1 MKKTQI
7 KYLLRAIWKNKAS
20 FFSVAM
26 IAAVSMAVFLGM
38 QAATDAMY
46 TGADEYFRQNR
57 LQTAE
62 ISCANGI
69 TDEDISA
76 MGTRAGVDAVE
87 GGYTAAVLAES
98 EHEQLII
105 QARSICENMN
115 TPVVLEGVL
124 PAAPDE
130 VAVEQIYA
138 DNIGISPGDTLVID
152 HEGALLSNE
161 FTVTAIVND
170 PAYAC
175 SSLPDTR
182 GRSNIGIGSV
192 SYYIMLDKSAFDDAY
207 FNGCYTTAFIYSR
220 ELAGIDYFSDEYE
233 EKEARSLADLRALG
247 EERAKLR
254 YDAIVTE
261 ATDKLAA
268 VGMEADLTELGIEHR
283 DWIVSG
289 RQDIGDIRGIN
300 NIIGMLYALSY
311 SLASLFLVV
320 AVIVCYAAITRM
332 ISEQRGL
339 VGAQK
344 ALGMTG
350 REILTHYI
358 MYNVLC
364 ALAGILIS
372 GIITFAAEYC
382 VIWFFK
388 RQFLFGGF
396 RLTLIWQQY
405 AVVAAV
411 FLVIFILSSYLA
423 CVKLSREPAISLL
436 RGELPTKQKRSFYET
451 WGIYKRLSLYSRT
464 MIKNVLTDKA
474 RMMTTIMGVVG
485 CISLLLICFSLR
497 LSVENAPK
505 VQFENYYLFNDRLAI
520 DGRVTSGEEY
530 EEILDAEGIA
540 YERVHEKI
548 TSFRVNGG
556 SWESVHIIA
565 ASQQDGLAGYITL
578 EDIETKDI
586 LSVPT
591 DGILISRKCAEAF
604 KLSRGSVVEV
614 MDHEGRAKEVEVSG
628 VIEHYLPFHL
638 FVTHKDYY
646 REAIGEETLDG
657 LFLLKGSVDGLLEK
671 VRGEDGFLFLRDNS
685 EYEADVS
692 AYDMVIGVCLGLAAV
707 MAFLVLLNQVV
718 MHINKKAVELSVM
731 RINGYTLKETKAY
744 IYKDNIVLTVLGL
757 LLGCV
762 IGVIVAYLE
771 ILVTETGA
779 NRYVRTPSL
788 EAILLAC
795 LVGAFFSWIVNM
807 IALRKVNKLNLTNV
821 NGN

>member
-20 FFSVAM
+20 FLSVAM
-26 IAAVSMAVFLGM
+26 IAAISMAVFLGM

-46 TGADEYFRQNR
+46 ISADEYFRQNR

-76 MGTRAGVDAVE
+76 IGTLDGVDAVE
-87 GGYTAAVLAES
+87 GGYTVTVLAES
-98 EHEQLII
+98 EKEHLII
-105 QARSICENMN
+105 QARSICEKMN

-124 PAAPDE
+124 PSAPNE

-138 DNIGISPGDTLVID
+138 DGIGITVGDTLVID
-152 HEGALLSNE
+152 HGGALLSDE

-170 PAYAC
+170 PAFAC

-192 SYYIMLDKSAFDDAY
+192 SYYIMLEKGAFSNAY
-207 FNGCYTTAFIYSR
+207 FNDCYTAAFIYNN
-220 ELAGIDYFSDEYE
+220 ELSGSYYFSDKYG
-233 EKEARSLADLRALG
+233 EKEVQLLADLRSLG
-247 EERAKLR
+247 EERAELR
-254 YDAIVTE
+254 YDAIVAE
-261 ATDKLAA
+261 ATDKLASA
-268 VGMEADLTELGIEHR
+268 GINIDLSKLGIEHK

-332 ISEQRGL
+332 ISEQRRL

-344 ALGMTG
+344 ALGVTG
-350 REILTHYI
+350 KEILTHYI

-364 ALAGILIS
+364 ALVGILIS
-372 GIITFAAEYC
+372 AVITFAAEYC

-396 RLTLIWQQY
+396 KLTLIWQQY
-405 AVVAAV
+405 VAVAAL
-411 FLVIFILSSYLA
+411 FLVIFIISSYLA
-423 CVKLSREPAISLL
+423 CVKLSKESAISLL
-436 RGELPTKQKRSFYET
+436 RGELPTKEKQSFYET
-451 WGIYKRLSLYSRT
+451 WGVYKRLKLYSRT
-464 MIKNVLTDKA
+464 MIKNVLNDKA

-497 LSVENAPK
+497 LSVENSSK
-505 VQFENYYLFNDRLAI
+505 VQFENYYLFNNRLVI
-520 DGRVTSGEEY
+520 DSRVTSGEEY
-530 EEILDAEGIA
+530 EEILDSEGIS

-565 ASQQDGLAGYITL
+565 ASEGDGLTGYITL

-604 KLSRGSVVEV
+604 ELSEGSVVEV
-614 MDHEGRAKEVEVSG
+614 MDSEGRSRECVVAG

-638 FVTHKDYY
+638 FVTHKEYY
-646 REAIGEETLDG
+646 REAIGEETIDG
-657 LFLLKGSVDGLLEK
+657 LFLLKGSVDGLFEK

-718 MHINKKAVELSVM
+718 MHINKKVIELSVM

-788 EAILLAC
+788 EAILFSC
-795 LVGAFFSWIVNM
+795 IVGAFFSWIVNM